1 MQETSIKQKLKVLAA
16 IGISTGMFIAQPA
29 FSAGKPFKKFT
40 VLTEDP
46 KEEKPAK
53 KNKLRAKTKTFTS
66 LNNNAVKIYPDV
78 LKREMHV
85 VAKENDGK
93 EIDFYVFDVNG
104 TLVHQNKMKAK
115 DHNKISGL
123 ARGTYV
129 FRVFSN
135 DEETAAGNFEIR

>member
-1 MQETSIKQKLKVLAA
+1 
-16 IGISTGMFIAQPA
+16 
-29 FSAGKPFKKFT
+29 
-40 VLTEDP
+40 
-46 KEEKPAK
+46 
-53 KNKLRAKTKTFTS
+53 
-66 LNNNAVKIYPDV
+66 V

>member
-1 MQETSIKQKLKVLAA
+1 MALTICGSLLMGQQAA
-16 IGISTGMFIAQPA
+16 VAAARPHSSTVFN
-29 FSAGKPFKKFT
+29 
-40 VLTEDP
+40 E
-46 KEEKPAK
+46 EEKPAK
-53 KNKLRAKTKTFTS
+53 KTKTKEKTKSFSS
-66 LNNNAVKIYPDV
+66 LNNPSVKIYPDA

-93 EIDFYVFDVNG
+93 EINFFVFDLEG
-104 TLVHQNKMKAK
+104 TLLHNYKMQPK

-129 FRVFSN
+129 YRIFCG